1 MIDSLY
7 IGATGMQT
15 QQLSVDTIANNLA
28 NVNTMGFKR
37 SRVNFQDLMY
47 RDVAPSGNTSEA
59 NGRLLRA
66 GVGVAVSGMGKIF
79 TAGDLKKTDNPMDVA
94 IRGQGFF
101 EVTLPDG
108 SAAYTR
114 AGALRVTKEGQLAT
128 AEGYLLNPAV
138 QVPVDTREIVIAS
151 DGAVHAK
158 VGDSLEPVE
167 LGHLELISFANPAG
181 LSPLGENLYRPTAD
195 SGEAAYGRPG
205 DEGFGLLAQGF
216 QEASNVKLVDE
227 MVNLMIAQR
236 AYEVSAKVV
245 QASDELMAMS
255 NNLRR

>member
-28 NVNTMGFKR
+28 NVNTAGFKR
-37 SRVNFQDLMY
+37 SRVSFQDLMY
-47 RDVAPSGNTSEA
+47 RDVAPGGSLPETGGSIQ
-59 NGRLLRA
+59 RA
-66 GVGVAVSGMGKIF
+66 GVGVAISGLGKVF
-79 TAGDLKKTDNPMDVA
+79 TNGDLKKTDNPMDVA

-101 EVTLPDG
+101 EVSLPDG
-108 SAAYTR
+108 GLAYTR
-114 AGALRVTKEGQLAT
+114 TGSLRVTGEGQLAT
-128 AEGYLLNPAV
+128 VDGYLLNPAL
-138 QVPVDTREIVIAS
+138 QVPADTREIVITN
-151 DGAVHAK
+151 DGSVQAK
-158 VGDSLEPVE
+158 VGDSLELVE
-167 LGHLELISFANPAG
+167 IGQLDLSNFVNPAG
-181 LSPLGENLYRPTAD
+181 LSPLGENLYRPSTA
-195 SGEAAYGRPG
+195 SGEATYGRPG
-205 DEGFGLLAQGF
+205 DEGFGVLSQGF

-236 AYEVSAKVV
+236 AYEVSVKVV

>member
-28 NVNTMGFKR
+28 NVNTVGFKR
-37 SRVNFQDLMY
+37 SRVSFQDLMY
-47 RDVAPSGNTSEA
+47 RDVAPAGNATAASGNQ
-59 NGRLLRA
+59 LRS
-66 GVGVAVSGMGKIF
+66 GVGVALAGLGKIF
-79 TAGDLKKTDNPMDVA
+79 TAGELKKTDNAMDVA

-101 EVTLPDG
+101 EVSLPDG
-108 SAAYTR
+108 GVAYTR
-114 AGALRVTKEGQLAT
+114 TGSLRVNREGQLAT
-128 AEGYLLNPAV
+128 IDGYVLNPDL
-138 QVPVDTREIVIAS
+138 QVPPDVREIVIAD
-151 DGAVHAK
+151 DGTVQAK
-158 VGDSLEPVE
+158 IGDSLEMVE
-167 LGHLELISFANPAG
+167 IGRIGLTSFVNPAG
-181 LSPLGENLYRPTAD
+181 LAPLGENLYRATVG
-195 SGEAAYGRPG
+195 SGEASYGHPG
-205 DEGFGLLAQGF
+205 DEGFGALAQGF
-216 QEASNVKLVDE
+216 QETSNVKLVDE